1 MLEKIFHSFALFF
14 NNQKEIP
21 YLRSAMQYLL
31 CIQHALCEYPEKNI
45 LDTLR
50 QVHCRSV
57 VITNL
62 QSSHTTAHNLLN
74 YFSPEVTYSLQVVF
88 RFVQK
93 VRENSNTLRAH
104 DCKYRESL
112 ARLKKNEN
120 SDNLSE
126 KPLWWTIFEKN
137 IFNFQESIVFEK
149 TRKNENSGFYL
160 INYAKIRVKMT
171 YFIASV
177 PRQDS
182 KL

>member
-1 MLEKIFHSFALFF
+1 MCVDDDDDDEDAISKKPPL
-14 NNQKEIP
+14 
-21 YLRSAMQYLL
+21 
-31 CIQHALCEYPEKNI
+31 
-45 LDTLR
+45 
-50 QVHCRSV
+50 
-57 VITNL
+57 
-62 QSSHTTAHNLLN
+62 
-74 YFSPEVTYSLQVVF
+74 
-88 RFVQK
+88 
-93 VRENSNTLRAH
+93 LRAH

-112 ARLKKNEN
+112 ARLKKSKN

-126 KPLWWTIFEKN
+126 KPLWGTVFEKS

-149 TRKNENSGFYL
+149 MSKTENNGFYP